1 MSRAPI
7 ENIDV
12 VIGKRLRALR
22 NALKI
27 SQGKLGEDVGI
38 SFQQVQKYER
48 GSNRISASRLYTIA
62 KALGVDVNV
71 FYEDFLGDASGDG
84 AAGGLAEAGAS
95 YRAGPEQDDDVRE
108 LLEAFSRIRTPAL
121 RASVLQMARSIAE
134 NERPDGPVRRRGRFQ
149 DGSVPSPRRPPRR
162 SLPPT

>member
-7 ENIDV
+7 ESIDV
-12 VIGKRLRALR
+12 VIGKRLRTLR

-48 GSNRISASRLYTIA
+48 GANRISASRLYQIA

-71 FYEDFLGDASGDG
+71 FYEDFVTEPKGEAA
-84 AAGGLAEAGAS
+84 AAGLSESGTP
-95 YRAGPEQDDDVRE
+95 YRAGPSGHDEDVRE
-108 LLEAFSRIRTPAL
+108 LLAAFSRIQNPAL
-121 RASVLQMARSIAE
+121 RASVLNMARSIADS
-134 NERPDGPVRRRGRFQ
+134 ERPASGGSMGASAARMPHRRVETA
-149 DGSVPSPRRPPRR
+149 DLSDA
-162 SLPPT
+162 

>member
-7 ENIDV
+7 ESIDV

-27 SQGKLGEDVGI
+27 SQGKLGEEVGI

-48 GSNRISASRLYTIA
+48 GANRISASRLYTIA

-71 FYEDFLGDASGDG
+71 FYEDFLTDGG
-84 AAGGLAEAGAS
+84 AADAVGGMAESAAPYRAGAS
-95 YRAGPEQDDDVRE
+95 GGEDDDVRQ
-108 LLEAFSRIRTPAL
+108 LLEAFSRIHTPAL
-121 RASVLQMARSIAE
+121 RASVLNMARSIAE
-134 NERPDGPVRRRGRFQ
+134 NERPATGASNIPLSAAAAPIARADLNGV
-149 DGSVPSPRRPPRR
+149 
-162 SLPPT
+162 